1 MGSRDK
7 LHIFSLHLSVYSYIY
22 SNQCPTMSLKSE
34 KQRAK
39 IIGHVLKNIAYFS
52 ITLNSYLIEET
63 TSRAEKQAIDKD
75 NEGFVVITGACVCTH
90 FFSCP

>member
-1 MGSRDK
+1 
-7 LHIFSLHLSVYSYIY
+7 
-22 SNQCPTMSLKSE
+22 MS
-34 KQRAK
+34 
-39 IIGHVLKNIAYFS
+39 HVLKNIAYFS